1 MERHIRKIVLYK
13 ARHIEDMR
21 KELRML
27 EQARR
32 DIIDESPAPQ
42 DGMPHGKGN
51 TSSPTESK
59 VLRLA
64 KLDTRINKLNF
75 EIKTILET
83 REYLTDEQK
92 EIFDNS
98 IVKKVNTDYTIDTGR
113 YSRKYFFNE
122 RGKILKAIAI
132 RLGEYYEE

>member
-13 ARHIEDMR
+13 ARHIDEMK
-21 KELRML
+21 KELREL
-27 EQARR
+27 EQMKQ
-32 DIIDESPAPQ
+32 DIIDESPEPQ

-51 TSSPTESK
+51 TSNPTESK
-59 VLRLA
+59 VIRIA
-64 KLDTRINKLNF
+64 KLDTRINKLTF

-83 REYLTDEQK
+83 RDYLTDEQK
-92 EIFDNS
+92 EIYDNS
-98 IVKKVNTDYTIDTGR
+98 IIKKVNTDYTIDTER